1 MPTNVTP
8 QYRKVES
15 QFREATTTQ
24 QKIAA
29 LQEMLSIMPKHKG
42 TDHLRAQHRTRLSK
56 LMAELEGPT
65 PGGSGGGP
73 NRFRCRKKAADGPRS
88 SGRPTRENR

>member
-42 TDHLRAQHRTRLSK
+42 TDHLRAQHLQSDNLWFRLSP
-56 LMAELEGPT
+56 LSLVT
-65 PGGSGGGP
+65 V
-73 NRFRCRKKAADGPRS
+73 R
-88 SGRPTRENR
+88 